1 MRSDCL
7 KKSCKS
13 DLKCTEKILAD
24 IKQRGDETFWDEWE
38 ELRQEIFTPKEI
50 AEVDLRTKKIVNA
63 LSKKH
68 ARKKQI
74 IKSLNFLN
82 F

>member
-1 MRSDCL
+1 M

-63 LSKKH
+63 LSKNH

-74 IKSLNFLN
+74 FKAIKYCSE
-82 F
+82 

>member
-1 MRSDCL
+1 M

-24 IKQRGDETFWDEWE
+24 IKQRGDETFCDEWE

-50 AEVDLRTKKIVNA
+50 AEVDLRTERV
-63 LSKKH
+63 H
-68 ARKKQI
+68 AIDK
-74 IKSLNFLN
+74 
-82 F
+82 